1 LESFHRTH
9 LGKRAYLNDVAV
21 PISVYPELIA
31 FIHRLQQRVSL
42 PAYLIGHVSNGNIHI
57 IFPFGDD
64 EEYQIA
70 EDLNAQVVEKA
81 ISLGGT
87 ATGEHGVGIGKSR
100 FMAEEHGAAFALM
113 RHIKDLLDPHGILNP
128 AKIFGD

>member
-1 LESFHRTH
+1 M
-9 LGKRAYLNDVAV
+9 
-21 PISVYPELIA
+21 PISAYPELID
-31 FIHRLQQRVSL
+31 FIHRLRQRASL
-42 PAYLIGHVSNGNIHI
+42 PAYLIGHAGDGNIHI

-70 EDLNAQVVEKA
+70 EGLNAQVA

-87 ATGEHGVGIGKSR
+87 ATGEHGRGIGKSR

-128 AKIFGD
+128 GKIFGD